1 MEKIKSINLMVQENK
16 DDQTTGLNFRYAFE
30 DKNGNEG
37 FLMRNFPICS
47 GKELDFLEKLN
58 TVISDF
64 VLNKQ

>member
-1 MEKIKSINLMVQENK
+1 MEKIKNINLTVQEDKENK
-16 DDQTTGLNFRYAFE
+16 TTGLNFRHAFE

-47 GKELDFLEKLN
+47 GKEVEFLERLN

-64 VLNKQ
+64 VLDKQ